1 MGFRTGQQYV
11 TLAFKNPKEMKLR
24 ISFIAVLILA
34 MSSISGLAQEIQ
46 VEDLSMTL
54 ATNTKEYSKTILE
67 NEIGGIT
74 VTQISL
80 TGESAKKETQDTN
93 YRDIYLFVKGNGTA
107 TAQNKQFDIVP
118 ETVLVQNDIKNIS
131 IKAAKNDTLHF
142 LKISSKLTEQDK
154 LDLKEFPK
162 ENTQQ
167 IYFKKFI
174 DCEAYTEPIKSPNT
188 VSRTIFPNK
197 YIPRIAMGTV
207 QAPGP
212 DKVDPHEHGMLE
224 QLFLGLADN
233 NITVYADDA
242 KTNLP
247 EYSLLHIPLGS
258 SHSVKV
264 DQGKEMYYV
273 WMDFFRDKKGEEWLK
288 THNKIKKP

>member
-1 MGFRTGQQYV
+1 MRIKTTLLTIAIILVSVAAGFT
-11 TLAFKNPKEMKLR
+11 
-24 ISFIAVLILA
+24 
-34 MSSISGLAQEIQ
+34 QEIQ
-46 VEDLSMTL
+46 VENLSMKL
-54 ATNTKEYSKTILE
+54 PTNTQEYRKVLLK

-80 TGESAKKETQDTN
+80 TGDAAKRQIQDNN
-93 YRDIYLFVKGNGTA
+93 YRDVYLFVKGNGKITA
-107 TAQNKQFDIVP
+107 NKKQFDIVP
-118 ETVLVQNDIKNIS
+118 ETVLVPNSTKRIS
-131 IKAAKNDTLHF
+131 LHVSKNDTLHF

-162 ENTQQ
+162 ENTQK
-167 IYFKKFI
+167 IYFKKFT

-207 QAPGP
+207 QASGP
-212 DKVDPHEHGMLE
+212 DKVDPHEHAMLE

-233 NITVYADDA
+233 NITVFADDA

-247 EYSLLHIPLGS
+247 AYSLLHIPLGS

-264 DQGKEMYYV
+264 DAGQEMYYI
-273 WMDFFRDKKGEEWLK
+273 WMDFFLDKKGEEWLK
-288 THNKIKKP
+288 THNTIKKP

>member
-1 MGFRTGQQYV
+1 MKLKLALIAIF
-11 TLAFKNPKEMKLR
+11 TLA
-24 ISFIAVLILA
+24 I
-34 MSSISGLAQEIQ
+34 SSIASFAQEIQ
-46 VEDLSMTL
+46 VENLSMNL
-54 ATNTKEYSKTILE
+54 AVNNKEHSKIILA

-74 VTQISL
+74 VTQISF
-80 TGESAKKETQDTN
+80 TGETAKKETQDN
-93 YRDIYLFVKGNGTA
+93 NHRDIYLFVKGNGTVIA
-107 TAQNKQFDIVP
+107 NRKQFDIVP
-118 ETVLVQNDIKNIS
+118 ETVLVQNDIINIS
-131 IKAAKNDTLHF
+131 IKAAENDTLHF

-162 ENTQQ
+162 ENIQN
-167 IYFKKFI
+167 IYFKKFT

-212 DKVDPHEHGMLE
+212 DKVAPHEHAMLE

-233 NITVYADDA
+233 NITVFADDA

-247 EYSLLHIPLGS
+247 QYSLLHIPLGS

-264 DQGKEMYYV
+264 DQEKEMYYV
-273 WMDFFRDKKGEEWLK
+273 WMDFFLDKKGEEWLK
-288 THNKIKKP
+288 THNTIKKP